1 MKVWR
6 SSRECVHI
14 MKMSSIKRHHLYG
27 WNEAR
32 SNVSVSNLANLVPRP
47 FPFSW
52 GAVGS
57 FPDRPPR
64 EGKSPGNEVEILRET
79 NWRKKEPF
87 WFP

>member
-14 MKMSSIKRHHLYG
+14 MKMSSMKRATICMVEMEH
-27 WNEAR
+27 
-32 SNVSVSNLANLVPRP
+32 VVMRP
-47 FPFSW
+47 SQIW
-52 GAVGS
+52 
-57 FPDRPPR
+57 
-64 EGKSPGNEVEILRET
+64 RET